1 MDQAMPAI
9 PKISPLKMTSNRLN
23 EYAGAY
29 SNPVYETMRISVKN
43 EHLYMVIGPA
53 KVQIELIPV
62 KPDQF
67 VMDMK
72 DLGIYQPFPAGIN
85 RNTHGTITGITLV
98 GLNYDGCGGFKK
110 VSLKTEAALR

>member
-1 MDQAMPAI
+1 MPAI
-9 PKISPLKMTSNRLN
+9 PKISPLKMTSNQRN
-23 EYAGAY
+23 EYTGAY
-29 SNPVYETMRISVKN
+29 LNPIYETMQISAKN
-43 EHLYMVIGPA
+43 GHLYMVIGPA

-67 VMDMK
+67 VMDLRE
-72 DLGIYQPFPAGIN
+72 LGIFQPFPVGIN
-85 RNTHGTITGITLV
+85 RNTHGKITGITLV